1 MHMISSARVLAFSA
15 ILAVALPLAAQKGKA
30 VKVPDDLAEYIQLAR
45 SLGLTNEELRLNAIK
60 NGYRPNLVDEA
71 LKSIPAPPSSEK
83 KEEDRGVSDQ
93 YTIGEADILGV
104 VVYKEAEASVASIV
118 VRADGKVSLPLI
130 KDVSVSGLT
139 CAEAEALITRKLKD
153 GGFYTDPD
161 VSVFV
166 REVHSKVYY
175 LVGAFRKQGP
185 VELKRPTRVLN
196 AVIEAGG
203 PTEFAKQK
211 RMYVLRTEK
220 GSQFQIEF
228 NYKDLLHGQHPETNI
243 WVRPGDYIYA
253 EQ

>member
-1 MHMISSARVLAFSA
+1 MITSARMLAFSA
-15 ILAVALPLAAQKGKA
+15 ILAVALPLAGQKTKV

-45 SLGLTNEELRLNAIK
+45 SLGLTNEDLRLNAIK
-60 NGYRPNLVDEA
+60 NGYKPNLVDEA
-71 LKSIPAPPSSEK
+71 LKRIPAPSPSAK
-83 KEEDRGVSDQ
+83 KEEDRGVNDEFV
-93 YTIGEADILGV
+93 IGEADVLGV
-104 VVYKEAEASVASIV
+104 VVYKEADASVPSVV
-118 VRADGKVSLPLI
+118 VRADGKISLPLI

-139 CAEAEALITRKLKD
+139 CAEAEALITKKLKD

-161 VSVFV
+161 VSVYM

-175 LVGAFRKQGP
+175 LLGAFHRQGP
-185 VELKRPTRVLN
+185 VELRRPTRVLN

-211 RMYVLRTEK
+211 RMYVLRTQN

-228 NYKDLLHGQHPETNI
+228 NYKDLIAGRKPETNI
-243 WVRPGDYIYA
+243 WVRPGDYIVA

>member
-1 MHMISSARVLAFSA
+1 
-15 ILAVALPLAAQKGKA
+15 VALPLAAQKAKV

-60 NGYRPNLVDEA
+60 NGYKPNLVDEA
-71 LKSIPAPPSSEK
+71 LKTIPAPSPSEK
-83 KEEDRGVSDQ
+83 KEEDRGVSNQ
-93 YTIGEADILGV
+93 YVIGEADILGV
-104 VVYKEAEASVASIV
+104 VVYKEAEASVPTVV
-118 VRADGKVSLPLI
+118 VRADGKISLPLI

-139 CAEAEALITRKLKD
+139 CPEAEALITKKFKD
-153 GGFYTDPD
+153 GGFYIDPD
-161 VSVFV
+161 VSVYV
-166 REVHSKVYY
+166 REVHSKFYY
-175 LVGAFRKQGP
+175 LVGAFKKQGP
-185 VELKRPTRVLN
+185 VDLRRPTRVLE

-220 GSQFQIEF
+220 GSQFRIEF
-228 NYKDLLHGQHPETNI
+228 NYKHLIAGEDPETNI